1 MRGRCA
7 CSSEVIGMDA
17 EEQERA
23 LSLLRKLVSTNS
35 VFPRERKLALF
46 AAKKLRS
53 CGFGVKMQEFAPG
66 RCNVIAQKGKRK
78 GAVLLT
84 SHLDTVPPYN
94 YGKRDPFSL
103 EERGGRLR
111 GLGAWDMKTGLALV
125 LRCAS
130 ECSAGKRGLRIVL
143 TADEE
148 NISEGTWFARK
159 KGEFSG
165 CSVAICHEIPDAI
178 QKEGARERPPIILGR
193 RGRCVYRFSVNG
205 VGAHA
210 AGDGGVSALGLAMK
224 LAAALEAIP
233 MPGGKTGPCR
243 LFVRKFSS
251 ESRSLSVPT
260 EAMLEADVH
269 YVPPFTKETFLAYM
283 RRSLAHAKFSVPSGC
298 SWSAEIPE
306 RKTPYLPAY
315 ETKAESPSAARFLSA
330 YRRHIGGY
338 ALSYG
343 LTVADENV
351 LSTEG
356 RKMPVITV
364 GLKGGSAHSAGEW
377 VSRKDYLLLW
387 ARMPEIVQE
396 MLDG

>member
-1 MRGRCA
+1 MKRDGQA
-7 CSSEVIGMDA
+7 GAMP
-17 EEQERA
+17 
-23 LSLLRKLVSTNS
+23 LLRRLVSINS
-35 VFPRERKLALF
+35 VFPHERQLALF
-46 AAKKLRS
+46 AAAHLKR
-53 CGFGVKMQEFAPG
+53 CGCSVRLQEFAPG
-66 RCNVIAQKGKRK
+66 RHNVIAQKGRRE

-103 EERGGRLR
+103 KEEAGRMR
-111 GLGAWDMKTGLALV
+111 GLGAWDMKAGLALV
-125 LRCAS
+125 LRCAE
-130 ECSAGKRGLRIVL
+130 ECTPGKKGLRIVL

-148 NISEGTWFARK
+148 NISEGTWFAK
-159 KGEFSG
+159 KQGEFSN
-165 CSVAICHEIPDAI
+165 CSAAICHEIPDAI
-178 QKEGARERPPIILGR
+178 RPPRAGERPPIILGR

-210 AGDGGVSALGLAMK
+210 AGDGGKSALVLAMR

-233 MPGGKTGPCR
+233 MPDGKTGPCR

-260 EAMLEADVH
+260 EAVLEADVH
-269 YVPPFTKETFLAYM
+269 YVPPFTKESFLSHI
-283 RRSLAHAKFSVPSGC
+283 RRSLARAKFSVPSGC
-298 SWSAEIPE
+298 SWGVEIPA

-315 ETKAESPSAARFLSA
+315 EIRKESPSAARFLSA
-330 YRRHIGGY
+330 YKKHIGSY

-356 RKMPVITV
+356 KRMPIITV
-364 GLKGGSAHSAGEW
+364 GLEGGSAHSAGEW
-377 VSRKDYLLLW
+377 VSKKDYLLLW
-387 ARMPEIVQE
+387 ARMPKIVQE